1 MLYGWF
7 SEKQSRSKGCVEYRL
22 TNGEVAQITEIHALP
37 GIYDKR
43 YSDMRFIGEIESF
56 SSFVR
61 RVHWGRKAK
70 KEKSDDPTS

>member
-1 MLYGWF
+1 MLYGWY
-7 SEKQSRSKGCVEYRL
+7 SEKQSKARGSVEYRL
-22 TNGEVAQITEIHALP
+22 ANGEVAQITEVHALP

-70 KEKSDDPTS
+70 KEKSNVTTN